1 MNAKKIMG
9 AVLVAL
15 LAAALFVGAG
25 AAGDDIKDLGVLYTY
40 TDVTASGLQAAA
52 DTFVSDKDGS
62 SIMTQLIGSDYGF
75 ALSESQ
81 FDPSAYYSNGT
92 VKFKLAVPSAVV
104 AITVDNES
112 IVGGSADIGE
122 NLAFVIGV
130 DKKIGTAPTSEN
142 ALVFTTPAGAQVTG
156 TTWNVIKAVGE
167 WEVKVDLSKI
177 QASELL
183 SGAPKYS
190 ATYKF
195 TITDDETEPTI
206 SADKDSVL
214 TGKTVL
220 ITVNMNGGVIAYD
233 GDYFKPVDNQVGMT
247 QENPWASPVTV
258 KKGTYAFQ
266 ALTETGDATFTFT
279 VNGKEVEV
287 IVSVEAGE
295 ITAVA
300 DAESYYI
307 GSDVKLS
314 GTSTVGGALYFYIQG
329 TNYDMTYLGKSV
341 TPKSDGTWKVEFK
354 GADIT
359 KMKLDAG
366 TYTIYVST
374 YNNAALS
381 SGVTLEDAVTADTV
395 SYTTVSVAMKQP
407 FIAVTEAPEVVVKG
421 ADAKI
426 KGTAEAATEVR
437 YYIFGTNYFATGKQ
451 TSIKNGEFTITL
463 KKDDT
468 KDMAA
473 GQYFMVVQHP
483 MYDKQFNVYAVK
495 GNSDKNQTIY
505 TAATNAS
512 GLVDTA
518 KATELFNTL
527 ERQSANAAEALCQAL
542 DSENIDD
549 MYVKLSFIVAAE
561 TSVINPIQSEIVK
574 GEKLTV
580 SGNTNAGADIPVTVE
595 IMSTAFAAVPK
606 DTVGSA
612 SFISLTTKTDK
623 DGNWEVVFDTTGLN
637 VDEYTVSAAVG
648 QLDATTTKVNVIE
661 GAPVTPEQP
670 DTPVTPEQPEQP
682 EQPEAPATPGFGAL
696 AALAGL
702 GAVAILLLRR
712 E

>member
-25 AAGDDIKDLGVLYTY
+25 AADGDIKDLGVLYTY
-40 TDVTASGLQAAA
+40 TDVTKSGLKGAA

-62 SIMTQLIGSDYGF
+62 SIMTQKINSQWGF

-104 AITVDNES
+104 AITVDDES
-112 IVGGSADIGE
+112 IVGGSADL
-122 NLAFVIGV
+122 NDTLSFVIGV
-130 DKKIGTAPTSEN
+130 DAKIGTAPTGEG

-156 TTWNVIKAVGE
+156 TTWAAVKAVGD

-177 QASELL
+177 DPSNLL
-183 SGAPKYS
+183 NGHPKYS

-195 TITDDETEPTI
+195 TITDEETDPTI
-206 SADKDSVL
+206 SANKDTVL

-220 ITVNMNGGVIAYD
+220 LTVNKDGVISYNAQ
-233 GDYFKPVDNQVGMT
+233 YFTPVEKQVGMT
-247 QENPWASPVTV
+247 PATGISSPVTV
-258 KKGTYAFQ
+258 EKGTYAFK
-266 ALTETGDATFTFT
+266 ATTLTGEATFTFT
-279 VNGKEVEV
+279 TADGKEADVS
-287 IVSVEAGE
+287 VSVEEGE

-314 GTSTVGGALYFYIQG
+314 GTSTVGGKLYFYIEG
-329 TNYDMTYLGKSV
+329 TNYAMKYLDESV
-341 TPKSDGTWKVEFK
+341 TPKSDNTWKVEFT
-354 GADIT
+354 GVEIS

-374 YNNAALS
+374 YNNAPTAD
-381 SGVTLEDAVTADTV
+381 LEKAVTADTE

-407 FIAVTEAPEVVVKG
+407 FITITEAPEIVVKNTE
-421 ADAKI
+421 AKFM
-426 KGTAEAATEVR
+426 GTAEAATAVK
-437 YYIFGTNYFATGKQ
+437 YYIFGTNYFATGPQSK
-451 TSIKNGEFTITL
+451 IKNGEFTITL
-463 KKDDT
+463 NKDDT
-468 KDMAA
+468 NKMAA

-495 GNSDKNQTIY
+495 GSSDKNQTIY
-505 TAATNAS
+505 TAATNAT
-512 GLVDTA
+512 GKVDTA

-561 TSVINPIQSEIVK
+561 TSVINPIPSEIVK

-580 SGNTNAGADIPVTVE
+580 SGTTNAGPGKIVTVE

-612 SFISLTTKTDK
+612 SFISLTTKTDEN
-623 DGNWEVVFDTTGLN
+623 GNWEVVFDTTGLN
-637 VDEYTVSAAVG
+637 IDEYTVSAAVG
-648 QLDATTTKVNVIE
+648 QLDATTTKINVIE

-682 EQPEAPATPGFGAL
+682 TEPETPGFGAL

-702 GAVAILLLRR
+702 GAVAVLLLRR